1 VKICL
6 FADAGSVHIQQL
18 APGLAA
24 RGHDVHI
31 VTHKPTEVPGA
42 TVERF
47 CVPGPSVTNPRRWE
61 GRWVNY
67 LRGFLRR
74 FDVVN
79 IHFLHDWGFHF
90 RASNRTPSVS
100 AGSMSEPQAP
110 ARGLGR
116 SLALPVL
123 LEALRPPMIEN
134 ACLIASPWGSD
145 IVDPPGET
153 PASDELRQTR
163 VTLLRQ
169 SDAVTTCGRTF
180 ARVVADYAGIDPGNI
195 DVLPFGVE
203 VEAFQPLEPPMR
215 IPARRE
221 PYRVG
226 FFKGFREVYGPTY
239 LIQAIPLVLA
249 QIPNTRFEL
258 VGDGAQLVSCQEMA
272 SDLGVNSSIDW
283 VPRQPH
289 RELPKLMAR
298 WDVTVIPSVQ
308 EAFGVAALE
317 SSAMEVPVVASDVG
331 GLRDTVR
338 DGRTGVLVPPRSP
351 EAIADALIMI
361 LQDADLRRRMGR
373 AGRERVQSEYDW
385 RDLHD
390 RWIKF
395 YEQVR
400 DRVGVMV

>member
-1 VKICL
+1 MKICL
-6 FADAGSVHIQQL
+6 FADASSVHIQRL

-24 RGHDVHI
+24 RGHDVHV
-31 VTHKPTEVPGA
+31 VTHKPTEVRGA

-47 CVPGPSVTNPRRWE
+47 CVPGPSLANPRRWE
-61 GRWVNY
+61 GRWANY

-79 IHFLHDWGFHF
+79 IHFLEDWGFRF
-90 RASNRTPSVS
+90 
-100 AGSMSEPQAP
+100 
-110 ARGLGR
+110 
-116 SLALPVL
+116 
-123 LEALRPPMIEN
+123 RPPLIEN
-134 ACLIASPWGSD
+134 ACLIASAWGSD

-163 VTLLRQ
+163 VALLRRA
-169 SDAVTTCGRTF
+169 DAVTTCGRTF

-195 DVLPFGVE
+195 DVLPFGVDLNTFKTIRTAT
-203 VEAFQPLEPPMR
+203 V
-215 IPARRE
+215 RE
-221 PYRVG
+221 RADPYRVG

-258 VGDGAQLVSCQEMA
+258 VGDGAQLSVCQEMA
-272 SDLGVNSSIDW
+272 SDLGINSSVNWI
-283 VPRQPH
+283 PRQPH

-338 DGRTGVLVPPRSP
+338 NGQTGLLVPPRSP
-351 EAIADALIMI
+351 EALADALIMI
-361 LQDADLRRRMGR
+361 LQDADLRRRMGL
-373 AGRERVQSEYDW
+373 AGRERVQSDYDW

-390 RWIKF
+390 RWVEF
-395 YEQVR
+395 YEQAR
-400 DRVGVMV
+400 AGVAQPPPAGPQGTAEGRCATKNPEPESLAAAEH

>member
-6 FADAGSVHIQQL
+6 FADASSVHIQQL

-24 RGHDVHI
+24 RGHDVHV

-47 CVPGPSVTNPRRWE
+47 CVPGPSLTNPRRWE

-67 LRGFLRR
+67 LRGFMRR

-79 IHFLHDWGFHF
+79 IHFLADWGLRF
-90 RASNRTPSVS
+90 
-100 AGSMSEPQAP
+100 
-110 ARGLGR
+110 
-116 SLALPVL
+116 
-123 LEALRPPMIEN
+123 RPPIIEN
-134 ACLIASPWGSD
+134 ACLVASAWGSD

-163 VTLLRQ
+163 VALLRRA
-169 SDAVTTCGRTF
+169 DAVTTCGRTF

-195 DVLPFGVE
+195 DVLPFGVD

-215 IPARRE
+215 TASG

-258 VGDGAQLVSCQEMA
+258 VGDGAQLVLCQEMA
-272 SDLGVNSSIDW
+272 SNLGVSSSIDW
-283 VPRQPH
+283 IPRQPH
-289 RELPKLMAR
+289 SELPKLIAR

-338 DGRTGVLVPPRSP
+338 DGRTGLLVPPRSP
-351 EAIADALIMI
+351 EALADALIMI
-361 LQDADLRRRMGR
+361 LQDADLRRRMGL
-373 AGRERVQSEYDW
+373 AGREMVEREYDW

-390 RWIKF
+390 RWIEF
-395 YEQVR
+395 YEQAR
-400 DRVGVMV
+400 AGVAQPPPAGPQGTAEGRCATKNPEPESLAAAEH

>member
-1 VKICL
+1 MKICL

-24 RGHDVHI
+24 RGHHVHI

-47 CVPGPSVTNPRRWE
+47 CVPGPSLTNPRRWE

-79 IHFLHDWGFHF
+79 IHFLEDWGFRF
-90 RASNRTPSVS
+90 
-100 AGSMSEPQAP
+100 
-110 ARGLGR
+110 
-116 SLALPVL
+116 
-123 LEALRPPMIEN
+123 RPPIIEN
-134 ACLIASPWGSD
+134 ACLVASPWGSD

-153 PASDELRQTR
+153 PATPELTRTR
-163 VTLLRQ
+163 VTLLRGA
-169 SDAVTTCGRTF
+169 DAVTTCGRTF
-180 ARVVADYAGIDPGNI
+180 ARVVADFAGIDPCNV
-195 DVLPFGVE
+195 DVLPFGVD
-203 VEAFQPLEPPMR
+203 VEAFQPIEPPMR
-215 IPARRE
+215 TASG

-249 QIPNTRFEL
+249 QIPNTRFEM
-258 VGDGAQLVSCQEMA
+258 VGDGAQLVLCQQMA
-272 SDLGVNSSIDW
+272 SKLGVNSSMDW
-283 VPRQPH
+283 IPRQPH

-317 SSAMEVPVVASDVG
+317 SSAMAVPVVASDVG

-351 EAIADALIMI
+351 EALADALIMI
-361 LQDADLRRRMGR
+361 LQNADLRRRMGR
-373 AGRERVQSEYDW
+373 AGRERVQSDYDW
-385 RDLHD
+385 RDLYD

-395 YEQVR
+395 YER
-400 DRVGVMV
+400 ARARVAQPPPAGPQGTAEGRCATKNPEPESLAAAEY

>member
-1 VKICL
+1 MKVCL

-47 CVPGPSVTNPRRWE
+47 CVPGPSLTNPRRWE

-67 LRGFLRR
+67 LRGFMRR

-100 AGSMSEPQAP
+100 AGSMSEPQAR

-116 SLALPVL
+116 SLALPVR
-123 LEALRPPMIEN
+123 LETLRPPMIEN

-153 PASDELRQTR
+153 PATPELTRTR
-163 VTLLRQ
+163 VTLLRGA
-169 SDAVTTCGRTF
+169 DAVTTCGPTF
-180 ARVVADYAGIDPGNI
+180 ATLVADYAGIDPGNI
-195 DVLPFGVE
+195 DVLPFGVDLSTFKTIRAATVRE
-203 VEAFQPLEPPMR
+203 RA
-215 IPARRE
+215 E

-249 QIPNTRFEL
+249 QIPDTRFEL
-258 VGDGAQLVSCQEMA
+258 VGDGAQLSLCQHMA

-283 VPRQPH
+283 IPRQPH
-289 RELPKLMAR
+289 RELPKLMGR

-338 DGRTGVLVPPRSP
+338 DGQTGLLVPPRSP

-385 RDLHD
+385 RDLHN

-400 DRVGVMV
+400 DRICVMV

>member
-1 VKICL
+1 MKICL

-42 TVERF
+42 SVERF
-47 CVPGPSVTNPRRWE
+47 CVPGPSLANPRRWE
-61 GRWVNY
+61 GRRVNY

-79 IHFLHDWGFHF
+79 IHFLADSGFHF
-90 RASNRTPSVS
+90 GASNRTPGAS
-100 AGSMSEPQAP
+100 AGPMSEPQAP

-123 LEALRPPMIEN
+123 LEALRPPTIEN
-134 ACLIASPWGSD
+134 ACLVASAWGSD

-153 PASDELRQTR
+153 PAPDELRQTR
-163 VTLLRQ
+163 VTLLRRA
-169 SDAVTTCGRTF
+169 DAVTTCGRTF
-180 ARVVADYAGIDPGNI
+180 ARVVADFAGIDPCNV
-195 DVLPFGVE
+195 DVLPFGVD
-203 VEAFQPLEPPMR
+203 VEAFQPIKPPMR
-215 IPARRE
+215 TASG

-226 FFKGFREVYGPTY
+226 FFKGFREVYGPAY
-239 LIQAIPLVLA
+239 LIQSIPLVLA

-258 VGDGAQLVSCQEMA
+258 VGDGTQLSCCQEMA

-283 VPRQPH
+283 IPRQPH
-289 RELPKLMAR
+289 RELPKLISR

-338 DGRTGVLVPPRSP
+338 DGQTGLLVPPRSP
-351 EAIADALIMI
+351 EALADALIRV
-361 LQDADLRRRMGR
+361 LQDSDLRRRMGR
-373 AGRERVQSEYDW
+373 AGREMVEREYDW

-400 DRVGVMV
+400 DRICVMV